1 MTKTD
6 LETLKS
12 TGKLTA
18 SSETFTS
25 PTLSYIKN
33 IGYNGTI
40 VKCQM
45 KTGTIEKLK
54 RIGTVK
60 KSDFGREL
68 MKDFGDLPI
77 NKKDWIQESTLFKIE
92 GTKLGTP
99 QVNIGLGKGKGV
111 EIFNE
116 NIINFQIV
124 K

>member
-25 PTLSYIKN
+25 PTLTYIKN
-33 IGYNGTI
+33 TGYNGTI
-40 VKCQM
+40 VKFQM

-60 KSDFGREL
+60 KIRFWKG
-68 MKDFGDLPI
+68 I
-77 NKKDWIQESTLFKIE
+77 NERFWRFIDK
-92 GTKLGTP
+92 
-99 QVNIGLGKGKGV
+99 
-111 EIFNE
+111 
-116 NIINFQIV
+116 
-124 K
+124 